1 MIVSGTH
8 RSMADF
14 WVAGITYASTDVATR
29 SAYAMNPVQYSE
41 TLERAK
47 EAGQGSVFILSTCN
61 RIEIYG
67 FAHDVSDLTGLII
80 AHEPREG
87 LRSFHEL
94 SFKKN
99 GLEALRH
106 LFRVTSGLDSQILGD
121 YEIVGQVKAAMGLAR
136 KAECIDT
143 YLDRLC
149 SVALQAAKAVR
160 TETKLSNGTVSVAY
174 AAVQCMRQAY
184 SDLSD
189 RKVLLI
195 GTGKIG
201 RNACKSLVE
210 NTSASNITVMNRTR
224 EKAQTLADAFGMN
237 VAPLEDLEKELEL
250 ADIVL
255 VATNAEHPIIT
266 PVQLRAGRNKLI
278 IDLSIPNNVAPE
290 VAAMEAL
297 TLVNVD
303 DLSRIKDETLQQRK
317 QEVPLAEEILNKHLE
332 EFREWYATHIILH
345 TVKGKLHELH
355 AAHNLEAGGATLAST
370 DVHRVISSL
379 AVRVKQDASVGCH
392 CITAFKEF
400 IEVSR

>member
-1 MIVSGTH
+1 MIVSGTQ
-8 RSMADF
+8 RSLAEF
-14 WVAGITYASTDVATR
+14 WVAGISYATTDVATR
-29 SAYAMNPVQYSE
+29 SAYAMNPAQYSE

-47 EAGQGSVFILSTCN
+47 EQGLDSIFILSTCN

-67 FAHDVSDLTGLII
+67 FASEIAKLTQLII
-80 AHEPREG
+80 AHEPWAG

-121 YEIVGQVKAAMGLAR
+121 YEIVGQVKAAMNQAR
-136 KAECIDT
+136 KAGFIDT
-143 YLDRLC
+143 YLDRL
-149 SVALQAAKAVR
+149 SNSALQAAKAVR

-184 SDLSD
+184 DDLSEC
-189 RKVLLI
+189 KVLLI

-210 NTSASNITVMNRTR
+210 NIPPAHITVMNRTL
-224 EKAQTLADAFGMN
+224 EKAQILAESFGMS
-237 VAPLEDLEKELEL
+237 VAPLVDLEYELER
-250 ADIVL
+250 ADIIL
-255 VATNAEHPIIT
+255 VATNAEHPIIL
-266 PVQLRAGRNKLI
+266 PAHFHEASRKLI

-290 VAAMEAL
+290 VASVAGL

-317 QEVPLAEEILNKHLE
+317 AEVPLAEKILNEHLE
-332 EFREWYATHIILH
+332 EVRDWYGTRIILH
-345 TVKGKLHELH
+345 TMKDKLQELQ
-355 AAHNLEAGGATLAST
+355 ASRNLEGGYSPLAQ
-370 DVHRVISSL
+370 DDMHRVIATL

-392 CITAFKEF
+392 CITAFKEI
-400 IEVSR
+400 IEVPR